1 MVQYHFCLSL
11 PVKAVP
17 TESHIGKGSKFALQ
31 KSLWIGRC
39 DCIHLWKCSLLQ
51 LVIDFSQTQLT
62 LTVAKLLSLPG
73 SVFSSTEQGNWLNI
87 LKDLLTLDF
96 CVQDKVG
103 DTPMP
108 SNKVCIWH
116 QLKSSPGTHL
126 DSWFVFAKPWNFPT
140 GFNIRKDTSF
150 SS

>member
-11 PVKAVP
+11 RSKQSQHNP
-17 TESHIGKGSKFALQ
+17 TLGRVANLLCK

-73 SVFSSTEQGNWLNI
+73 SVFSSTEQGELTKYI
-87 LKDLLTLDF
+87 KRPSDSRLLCSRLKLGTHP
-96 CVQDKVG
+96 C
-103 DTPMP
+103 
-108 SNKVCIWH
+108 N
-116 QLKSSPGTHL
+116 QLKFMHLTSAKIIPWNSPGFLVCMLSPEIFHWL
-126 DSWFVFAKPWNFPT
+126 
-140 GFNIRKDTSF
+140 
-150 SS
+150 